1 MKSNKKIYQLVLA
14 AVLALSIT
22 GCSLNTTTNST
33 TTTDDTVVTTTQTT
47 SETTASSETTVME
60 TLKDLS
66 IDSSYE
72 ESEATIILADDS
84 GFSVTGS
91 GATAEANAV
100 TITEKGTYIISGS
113 IDDGQII
120 VNTEDK
126 VQLVLNGL
134 TITST
139 TSAPIYIMESEEVT
153 ITLAEGTTNTVSD
166 TTSFT
171 YSDATNEEPDAT
183 IFSKGDLIFNGTG
196 TLVVNSNFNHA
207 IVSKDS
213 LTLAEG
219 NFEITTVGD
228 ALNANDTLSVV
239 SGNYTIAAGDDGF
252 HSDTYLVFY
261 DGNVNI
267 TESVEGLEAGIISIQ
282 GGTISLVSSDDGI
295 NATTDDTSIAIELQ
309 ISGGSVTVN
318 AQGDGLDS
326 NGSITMTGGE
336 VIVYGPTNS
345 GNGALDYNSTFNISG
360 GTLIAA
366 GSAGMAQSASDSSTQ
381 SVLYVVFNQVQAAG
395 TTYTIKDA
403 VGNEILSVTPEKE
416 YQTIIVSSSS
426 LQQGETY
433 TLYSDTT
440 ELTTVTLSSTLTS
453 ISSDGSQTSAA
464 GNMGGGMGGEMGTE
478 MPGNMEGGKGGGMR
492 NIAPTE

>member
-1 MKSNKKIYQLVLA
+1 MKSNKKIQKIILA
-14 AVLALSIT
+14 ALLALSLT
-22 GCSLNTTTNST
+22 GCSLSTSATDDASVTSTQTVSETAGSDATTT
-33 TTTDDTVVTTTQTT
+33 
-47 SETTASSETTVME
+47 EME
-60 TLKDLS
+60 TLEDIT

-72 ESEATIILADDS
+72 ESESTTIIADDS
-84 GFSVTGS
+84 GFTVSGS
-91 GATAEANAV
+91 GASVENNTV
-100 TITEKGTYIISGS
+100 TITEKGTYIISGT

-120 VNTEDK
+120 VNTDDK
-126 VQLVLNGL
+126 IQIVLNGL
-134 TITST
+134 TITSS

-153 ITLAEGTTNTVSD
+153 ITLAEGTINTVSD
-166 TTSFT
+166 TTDFT

-183 IFSKGDLIFNGTG
+183 IFSKGDLIFNGSG

-219 NFEITTVGD
+219 TFEITTVGD
-228 ALNANDTLSVV
+228 AINANDTLSVV
-239 SGNYTIAAGDDGF
+239 SGTYTIAAGDDGF

-261 DGNVNI
+261 DGTVNI
-267 TESVEGLEAGIISIQ
+267 IESTEGLEGGIISIQ
-282 GGTISLVSSDDGI
+282 GGNISINSSDDGI

-360 GTLIAA
+360 GTLVAA
-366 GSAGMAQSASDSSTQ
+366 GSSGMAQTTSDSSTQ
-381 SVLYVVFNQVQAAG
+381 STLYVVFDQVQSAG
-395 TTYTIKDA
+395 TTYSIKDA
-403 VGNEILSVTPEKE
+403 SGNEILSVTPQKE
-416 YQTIIVSSSS
+416 YQTIIASSAN

-433 TLYSDTT
+433 TLYADGI
-440 ELTTVTLSSTLTS
+440 ELTSVTISAILTS
-453 ISSDGSQTSAA
+453 ISSDGSEASAA
-464 GNMGGGMGGEMGTE
+464 GAMGGNMGGDMG
-478 MPGNMEGGKGGGMR
+478 GGKGGMR
-492 NIAPTE
+492 NTVPTE